1 MTPTAQT
8 TEAIPPDFSIPDEL
22 QAEVGLLLTVYSTIA
37 EELADKVFAVG
48 LPETQANTVAVDCLV
63 RQSCE
68 LAMYTA
74 IAVDD
79 RPPSRERWMEVM
91 GEVFDQTL
99 AARASAAAAFAEV
112 RHG

>member
-8 TEAIPPDFSIPDEL
+8 KKAIPPDFRIPEEL
-22 QAEVGLLLTVYSTIA
+22 QAEVGFLLAIYATIA
-37 EELADKVFAVG
+37 EELADKLFSVG
-48 LPETQANTVAVDCLV
+48 LPEDQANTVAVDCLI

-74 IAVDD
+74 IALDN
-79 RPPSRERWMEVM
+79 RPPNRERWMEVM

-99 AARASAAAAFAEV
+99 GAREVAAAAFAEA
-112 RHG
+112 RHE

>member
-1 MTPTAQT
+1 MKPTAQT
-8 TEAIPPDFSIPDEL
+8 TAAIPPNFTIPDEL
-22 QAEVGLLLTVYSTIA
+22 QAEIGFLLEVYSTVA
-37 EELADKVFAVG
+37 EELADKLFSVG
-48 LPETQANTVAVDCLV
+48 LPEDQANTVAVDCLV

-74 IAVDD
+74 IAVDK
-79 RPPSRERWMEVM
+79 RPPSRERWMAVM

-99 AARASAAAAFAEV
+99 AARAAAVAAFAEV